1 MEFRECV
8 FENWRFSGCSM
19 PRLGFVDAVFR
30 GCDLSNLDLT
40 GCSLLRCRFEDCKAV
55 GLTLAEAK
63 LRQVTFEQC
72 GMRLA
77 NLSGCQCKGAGFFRC
92 DLEGASML
100 GCALGKAPF
109 DRCRLLDCN
118 LCGTVLSGID
128 FTTCDIGGWLLG
140 GGELR
145 GAVVTPFQAAELAG
159 CWAWSLR
166 RAACEGGKTMV
177 RAGLRPA
184 ASARGAD
191 RGVCARPVRAPVS
204 GDVLAAVLLYC
215 LARAVGGRAP
225 AWLPAAVFLAAAAV
239 EAAQY
244 FQLGA
249 RLHLDTVPVIRVIL
263 GSVFDWMDILCYA
276 VGAGLCALWQAAE
289 PRILS
294 RKTG

>member
-1 MEFRECV
+1 MRIQGPVLPAELRREADMEEAVRRALREEDDVRGCLFSGGALTQTAPDDWNGTMEFRECV

-118 LCGTVLSGID
+118 LCGTALSGID
-128 FTTCDIGGWLLG
+128 FTTCDIGGWLQG

-145 GAVVTPFQAAELAG
+145 GAVVTPVQAAELARLLG
-159 CWAWSLR
+159 VVIKEGSL
-166 RAACEGGKTMV
+166 
-177 RAGLRPA
+177 
-184 ASARGAD
+184 
-191 RGVCARPVRAPVS
+191 
-204 GDVLAAVLLYC
+204 
-215 LARAVGGRAP
+215 
-225 AWLPAAVFLAAAAV
+225 
-239 EAAQY
+239 
-244 FQLGA
+244 
-249 RLHLDTVPVIRVIL
+249 
-263 GSVFDWMDILCYA
+263 
-276 VGAGLCALWQAAE
+276 
-289 PRILS
+289 
-294 RKTG
+294 

>member
-1 MEFRECV
+1 MRIQGPVLPAELRREADMEEAVRRALREEDDVRGCLFSGGALTQTAPDDWNGTMEVRECV

-145 GAVVTPFQAAELAG
+145 GAVVTPFQAAELARLLG
-159 CWAWSLR
+159 VVIKEGSL
-166 RAACEGGKTMV
+166 
-177 RAGLRPA
+177 
-184 ASARGAD
+184 
-191 RGVCARPVRAPVS
+191 
-204 GDVLAAVLLYC
+204 
-215 LARAVGGRAP
+215 
-225 AWLPAAVFLAAAAV
+225 
-239 EAAQY
+239 
-244 FQLGA
+244 
-249 RLHLDTVPVIRVIL
+249 
-263 GSVFDWMDILCYA
+263 
-276 VGAGLCALWQAAE
+276 
-289 PRILS
+289 
-294 RKTG
+294 